1 MPERGESWHT
11 TNSLGFHMAPTD
23 HHIVRLLESQGFREL
38 VSAHLFA
45 AGVSFA
51 PTIDDKHML
60 AEHAQEEL
68 HHFEVVASLH
78 DQLAGRPL
86 FEVAS
91 RRAAEVPMPATWLEA
106 AVAGYLVDRAA
117 SMQLRE
123 YTQLGDP
130 RLEAVVRE
138 IHEHE
143 HEHQA
148 AAETALL
155 DQVRD
160 NPSTTDAMRSH
171 VARWYQIAL
180 SVLDGP
186 SGPDADRVAK
196 AFAASVRATL
206 AACGQPALDGSG
218 AVA

>member
-1 MPERGESWHT
+1 MT
-11 TNSLGFHMAPTD
+11 QSLPDSKLLEM
-23 HHIVRLLESQGFREL
+23 LESQGYREL

-45 AGVSFA
+45 GGVRVA

-68 HHFEVVASLH
+68 RHFEVVAALH
-78 DQLAGRPL
+78 DKLTGRPL
-86 FEVAS
+86 FEIAS
-91 RRAAEVPMPATWLEA
+91 SRAAEVPTPTTWLEA

-117 SMQLRE
+117 STQLRE
-123 YTQLGDP
+123 YTKVGDP

-138 IHEHE
+138 ILEHE
-143 HEHQA
+143 HEHLA

-160 NPSTTDAMRSH
+160 NPSIAVAMRSH

-180 SVLDGP
+180 SLLDGP
-186 SGPDADRVAK
+186 SGLDADRVAA
-196 AFAASVRATL
+196 AFSAGVRGTL
-206 AACGQPALDGSG
+206 AQCGQPAPDGSG

>member
-1 MPERGESWHT
+1 MES
-11 TNSLGFHMAPTD
+11 TD
-23 HHIVRLLESQGFREL
+23 YPIVRLLESQGFREL

-51 PTIDDKHML
+51 PTIDDKHKL

-68 HHFEVVASLH
+68 RHFEVVAALH
-78 DQLAGRPL
+78 DKLAGRAL
-86 FEVAS
+86 FELAA
-91 RRAAEVPMPATWLEA
+91 RRAAEVPMPMTWLEA

-123 YTQLGDP
+123 YTKVGDL

-160 NPSTTDAMRSH
+160 NPSIAGAMRAH

-180 SVLDGP
+180 SLLDGP
-186 SGPDADRVAK
+186 SGPDADRVAA
-196 AFAASVRATL
+196 AFAASVRGTL
-206 AACGQPALDGSG
+206 SACGQPAPDGSG